1 MLTYAAAAA
10 QKELA
15 EAEAAE
21 AVARRELEEAEEAE
35 REAVEARS
43 RASSFIGANSKE
55 FVR

>member
-1 MLTYAAAAA
+1 MLTYAEAAA

-21 AVARRELEEAEEAE
+21 AAARRELEEAEEAE

-43 RASSFIGANSKE
+43 RASSLIGANS
-55 FVR
+55 RS